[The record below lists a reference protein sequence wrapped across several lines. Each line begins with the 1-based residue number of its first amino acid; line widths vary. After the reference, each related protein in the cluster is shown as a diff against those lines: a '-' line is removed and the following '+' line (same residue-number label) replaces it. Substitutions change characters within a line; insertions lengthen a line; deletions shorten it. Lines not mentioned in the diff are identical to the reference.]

1 MSEIKGFDL
10 SRLTQDENFG
20 FHSFAIVEFEKCKDS
35 KITEFVNNYKVKYN
49 VFDGSM
55 KVSGGENVL
64 SYDAVSYTHLDVYKR
79 QLYDNAIAYA
89 GEGIH
94 ITVSC
99 YKEDPKFYYF
109 SFSDNGVG
117 VSEEHVNRIFERFYR
132 VDKGRSRK
140 VGGTGLGLSIVKNG
154 VNFHKGQISAKSGLG
169 KGMTFFFT
177 LKKKI

>member
-64 SYDAVSYTHLDVYKR
+64 SCNPTLSSILAT
-79 QLYDNAIAYA
+79 QMP
-89 GEGIH
+89 
-94 ITVSC
+94 C
-99 YKEDPKFYYF
+99 
-109 SFSDNGVG
+109 
-117 VSEEHVNRIFERFYR
+117 
-132 VDKGRSRK
+132 RSRR
-140 VGGTGLGLSIVKNG
+140 
-154 VNFHKGQISAKSGLG
+154 SGA
-169 KGMTFFFT
+169 
-177 LKKKI
+177 

>member
-64 SYDAVSYTHLDVYKR
+64 SYDVTRLDKVRDDVLKICRCTTGCNIFDPLWHSLRVAFPIVSPFSSTKGNHSSFIDFRLIIKSHFVLKYFVV
-79 QLYDNAIAYA
+79 LY
-89 GEGIH
+89 
-94 ITVSC
+94 
-99 YKEDPKFYYF
+99 
-109 SFSDNGVG
+109 
-117 VSEEHVNRIFERFYR
+117 
-132 VDKGRSRK
+132 
-140 VGGTGLGLSIVKNG
+140 
-154 VNFHKGQISAKSGLG
+154 
-169 KGMTFFFT
+169 
-177 LKKKI
+177 